1 MKYTPGGFLIPI
13 SNPSMKFSCRSN
25 LLSGCHYYSHYQAKF
40 VGPKN
45 EGKVEA
51 TKMFVQ
57 QNWAV
62 YWDEIF
68 LMLRIGYGY
77 GRIKPIAC
85 LIGEGEV
92 GIIYDCHRSNQTS
105 HFEDTLELLR
115 EIVHALSSVVKGAL
129 KP

>member
-1 MKYTPGGFLIPI
+1 MKYTPSGFLIPI
-13 SNPSMKFSCRSN
+13 SNPSMKFSCRAAIITLTIKPS
-25 LLSGCHYYSHYQAKF
+25 LSDLYMIF
-40 VGPKN
+40 LKN

-85 LIGEGEV
+85 LIGEGDV
-92 GIIYDCHRSNQTS
+92 G
-105 HFEDTLELLR
+105 TLELLR
-115 EIVHALSSVVKGAL
+115 EIVHVLSSVVKGAL